1 MNLTLLIDGNWLAIS
16 RMSIFANQFKKSS
29 PDIIKSSAAEDF
41 KILLARS
48 ISAILNRFID
58 IDNII
63 LISDGGSWR
72 KSLTIPKCLEVTY
85 KGNRGDD
92 MGELDFDIIFKSFNE
107 FISNI
112 NSKEFFDTYIE
123 VPEITERYI
132 ELNSLMRMNI
142 ENDK

>member
-16 RMSIFANQFKKSS
+16 RMSIFANQFKKSN

-72 KSLTIPKCLEVTY
+72 KSVTIP
-85 KGNRGDD
+85 
-92 MGELDFDIIFKSFNE
+92 
-107 FISNI
+107 
-112 NSKEFFDTYIE
+112 
-123 VPEITERYI
+123 
-132 ELNSLMRMNI
+132 
-142 ENDK
+142 